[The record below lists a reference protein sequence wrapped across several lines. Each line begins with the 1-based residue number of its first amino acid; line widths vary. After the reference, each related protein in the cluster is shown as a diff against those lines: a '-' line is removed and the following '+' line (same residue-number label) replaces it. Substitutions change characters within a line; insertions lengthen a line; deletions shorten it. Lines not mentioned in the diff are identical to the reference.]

1 MTNADNYHQS
11 HVSIA
16 ASIQKLQAFLD
27 DMPARYNVR
36 QSDVRDAAQ
45 LAQALNRLTA
55 GLPEVQE

>member
-16 ASIQKLQAFLD
+16 ASIAKLQAFLD
-27 DMPARYNVR
+27 DMPAPEYASM
-36 QSDVRDAAQ
+36 SDARDAAQ

-55 GLPEVQE
+55 GLPEVEE